1 LIPQVGAFG
10 GEVEGEAAPGEVVRL
25 GRVRA
30 WRGGRDGHAGRG
42 ARGGAEAIDV
52 GAEDCERVADG
63 IIDALPIWIDPATGE
78 RPVAL
83 ALKRQDARL
92 PGLRGATAGDAVLR

>member
-10 GEVEGEAAPGEVVRL
+10 GEVEGEAAPGDLVRL
-25 GRVRA
+25 RLARA

-52 GAEDCERVADG
+52 GGEDYGRVQDE
-63 IIDALPIWIDPATGE
+63 IIDALHIRKEPATGE

-83 ALKRQDARL
+83 ALKRQDARS
-92 PGLRGATAGDAVLR
+92 PRFQGATAGDAVLL